1 MYEYGKDYI
10 MGMMKKQGELSAA
23 PESALY
29 REAHDSMIAGPTDRD
44 ALQVDMPRKANAD
57 NGVDPAVFKMAN
69 EKDY

>member
-23 PESALY
+23 PEATLY

-44 ALQVDMPRKANAD
+44 ALQVSMPRKANAD